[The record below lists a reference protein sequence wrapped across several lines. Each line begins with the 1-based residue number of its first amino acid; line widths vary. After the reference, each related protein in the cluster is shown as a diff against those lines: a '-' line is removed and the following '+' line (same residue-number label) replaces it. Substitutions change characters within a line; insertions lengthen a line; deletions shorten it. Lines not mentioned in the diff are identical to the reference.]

1 MRKYLSLAVV
11 ALSSGGA
18 LFAAAGAASAA
29 TSTDSLR
36 AAPWQATSPLAMHA
50 APFGDHD
57 VMGLCGMQRDNVRTG
72 QIDTDLVQKLC
83 AGEGD
88 MQMPPVLGPP
98 PVMTPPV
105 MTPPV
110 MTPPVMT
117 PPVMTPPVR
126 TPPPMG
132 SPAKCSKSCT
142 PVQHH
147 HPKPPKHQMPPTPP
161 VMPPPPVTHPMP
173 CPPPVMPPP
182 PVTPPMP
189 CPPPVMPPPPVPC
202 PPPTPNPCP
211 PGHEHGWSAEP
222 DAATQAAPAAG
233 NAVAGLP
240 ILGSVAGGLL

>member
-36 AAPWQATSPLAMHA
+36 AAPWQATSPLAMRA
-50 APFGDHD
+50 APFSDHD

-72 QIDTDLVQKLC
+72 QIDADLVQKLC

-88 MQMPPVLGPP
+88 MMMPPVPGPP
-98 PVMTPPV
+98 PVMTPP
-105 MTPPV
+105 
-110 MTPPVMT
+110 
-117 PPVMTPPVR
+117 
-126 TPPPMG
+126 PPMG
-132 SPAKCSKSCT
+132 SPAPCEVCK
-142 PVQHH
+142 PVHH
-147 HPKPPKHQMPPTPP
+147 HPKPPTPPTHPTPP
-161 VMPPPPVTHPMP
+161 PPPPVTQP
-173 CPPPVMPPP
+173 CPPPPCPPRRSRLRPPP
-182 PVTPPMP
+182 P
-189 CPPPVMPPPPVPC
+189 CPPVMPPPPVPC

-222 DAATQAAPAAG
+222 DAATQAAPATG